1 MEYSMNLRL
10 FDADGSAAAEGGTEQ
25 AAQTASTHSA
35 PMPEHIG
42 AEQPP
47 QPEAAGQENEALR
60 PLYQMYGVTEGD
72 MEGLV
77 GALMQAPE
85 GAQPPQMTE
94 QRMQQLEQMRYEMR
108 ERAANEQIA
117 AWHAEAESVK
127 QLYPDFDLMQ
137 EIHNPLFASLI
148 ASRNAAT
155 RLSLKAAYEACHVDK
170 VREIAARDAAK
181 AAESNTLHNIRA
193 GANRPREAGSGAEA
207 AVAPSKID
215 ITRLTR
221 AERRELERRA
231 ERGEKITF
239 QEGSWKL

>member
-1 MEYSMNLRL
+1 MEYSMNLHL
-10 FDADGSAAAEGGTEQ
+10 FDADGGGADGGTAGAAEMEGTQ
-25 AAQTASTHSA
+25 NVA
-35 PMPEHIG
+35 MPEQIESG
-42 AEQPP
+42 AEQPETLE
-47 QPEAAGQENEALR
+47 QLNEALR
-60 PLYQMYGVTEGD
+60 PLYQMHGVREGD
-72 MEGLV
+72 AVGLV
-77 GALMQAPE
+77 GALMQANE
-85 GAQPPQMTE
+85 AGQPPQITE
-94 QRMQQLEQMRYEMR
+94 QHIQQMEQMRYEMR

-117 AWHAEAESVK
+117 AWQAEEAQIRE
-127 QLYPDFDLMQ
+127 QYPEFTLMQ

-148 ASRNAAT
+148 ASRNQAT
-155 RLSLKAAYEACHVDK
+155 RLSLRAAYEACHVDK
-170 VREIAARDAAK
+170 VRQMAAREAAK

-239 QEGSWKL
+239 QEGSRKL